1 MTTQGVIVLN
11 VIGVLL
17 LVWLFNLI
25 RQARLYVG
33 YGIIFIIAIVATMI
47 TVSVPSILMF
57 VTRLVGAFFPASAMT
72 MLAIGFIVFA
82 LIYIL
87 TQLTIISNRVS
98 NLVQEL
104 AIRQA
109 EGGKQNPKDRIEAR
123 RTGESDEDGEVSA

>member
-82 LIYIL
+82 LVYIL

-104 AIRQA
+104 AIQQA
-109 EGGKQNPKDRIEAR
+109 EGGERKSQARKQVRKAGKSDKDR
-123 RTGESDEDGEVSA
+123 EVSA

>member
-72 MLAIGFIVFA
+72 MLAIGFIVFT
-82 LIYIL
+82 LVYIL

-109 EGGKQNPKDRIEAR
+109 EGGEQKSQARKQVRKA
-123 RTGESDEDGEVSA
+123 GESDNNSEVSA